1 MVRTFRLSDLDRSK
15 IPPQSR
21 EQQLTRLKQWQD
33 AQDNL
38 ERVCKEQGIPIP
50 VMVC

>member
-21 EQQLTRLKQWQD
+21 EQTLARLKQWQD

-38 ERVCKEQGIPIP
+38 ERVCKEQGIPVPI
-50 VMVC
+50 MVC

>member
-21 EQQLTRLKQWQD
+21 EQQLARLKQWQD

-38 ERVCKEQGIPIP
+38 ERVCKEQGIPVP

>member
-1 MVRTFRLSDLDRSK
+1 MVRTFRLSDLDRSL

-21 EQQLTRLKQWQD
+21 EQQLARIQQWKD
-33 AQDNL
+33 AQAKL
-38 ERVCKEQGIPIP
+38 EQTCKEQGIPVP

>member
-1 MVRTFRLSDLDRSK
+1 MVRSFRLSDLDRSK

-21 EQQLTRLKQWQD
+21 EQQLARLQQWKD
-33 AQDNL
+33 AQADL
-38 ERVCKEQGIPIP
+38 ERTCKELNIPVP